1 VAPLDFNALD
11 GAKQWWVDCMS
22 TSSYWEMAQERYG
35 GTMKAQS
42 IHRILM
48 GMAAFGLVL
57 LIGSPYAVAQNVDS
71 QKISDL
77 LTEAKT
83 YAVLA
88 ENDSATLESF
98 TLSTLDFR
106 SHAVKLEEIK
116 TNVNNLGKTA
126 KQLTDISEQGSA
138 WQQDAIRQI
147 DPLLRSMADNLTSTI
162 EHMNKNQSQIHMAAY
177 RDYVHANYEFA
188 SRTADMIRDFV
199 DYNKARSRSRA
210 LEQKL
215 EVPATGQND

>member
-1 VAPLDFNALD
+1 
-11 GAKQWWVDCMS
+11 
-22 TSSYWEMAQERYG
+22 
-35 GTMKAQS
+35 MKAQS
-42 IHRILM
+42 VRQILV
-48 GMAAFGLVL
+48 GMSALGLLL
-57 LIGSPYAVAQNVDS
+57 LIGSPHVVAQNVDS

-215 EVPATGQND
+215 EVPASGQKD